1 MAKAEEQRQ
10 GTLEPP
16 MLPVSLFFLTSVCVR
31 ARVFFLCLIVPV
43 TLSLAHGT
51 FALYYLSGR
60 PRAADAGRAANG
72 GHPIANGC
80 PSCVGCSGKSAGCV
94 AATVSATGSVPAA
107 AVTARTAAGVI
118 PSLSVDVTRT
128 PNGTPTNGAP
138 PTNGTPASSGEEQ
151 FAEVLLPN
159 PPTNPPTNMAAEG
172 VDGDGGQPDFS
183 RPTLLERYGDI
194 QVQLSS
200 PISQVDGRGAAVA
213 GEQAA

>member
-1 MAKAEEQRQ
+1 MFFLSTLYRIDWVICGVASDMAKAEEQRQ

-60 PRAADAGRAANG
+60 PRAADAGRAANE

-94 AATVSATGSVPAA
+94 AATVSA
-107 AVTARTAAGVI
+107 ARHK
-118 PSLSVDVTRT
+118 
-128 PNGTPTNGAP
+128 
-138 PTNGTPASSGEEQ
+138 Q
-151 FAEVLLPN
+151 
-159 PPTNPPTNMAAEG
+159 
-172 VDGDGGQPDFS
+172 
-183 RPTLLERYGDI
+183 
-194 QVQLSS
+194 
-200 PISQVDGRGAAVA
+200 
-213 GEQAA
+213 